1 MLGVLLSLC
10 KKLHRYRDQQHRALW
25 QPLGEVRAVAG
36 MTVLVVGLGDIG
48 REFARRVKAMGA
60 FVIGVR
66 RRGTEKPDYVDELR
80 LTDSSTSCSG
90 GRRGGPLSARNRRH
104 PAHHGTA
111 GGFPK

>member
-1 MLGVLLSLC
+1 
-10 KKLHRYRDQQHRALW
+10 
-25 QPLGEVRAVAG
+25 

-80 LTDSSTSCSG
+80 LTEQLDELIPRPTWWPSVCPEPPAPATS
-90 GRRGGPLSARNRRH
+90 
-104 PAHHGTA
+104 
-111 GGFPK
+111 